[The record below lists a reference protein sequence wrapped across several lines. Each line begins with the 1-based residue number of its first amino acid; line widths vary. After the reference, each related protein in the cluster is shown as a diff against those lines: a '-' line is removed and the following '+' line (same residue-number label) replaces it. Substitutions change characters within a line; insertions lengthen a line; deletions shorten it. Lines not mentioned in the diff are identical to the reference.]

1 MTIRSGDAPMIASLF
16 HVPAVP
22 RFGMFAASGIVR
34 NTASPLTPS
43 RPKKPP
49 TIFSGGHTE
58 VEHRRHGA
66 DMGDDH
72 SLRIRRNLD
81 TARLILHCDETTWRR
96 AVFVAAARCQQCR
109 GRDTEPGA
117 EETPARQRID
127 DASPLLVCIECGV
140 IECGHQA
147 DRVRHS
153 SVHSFERSRITS
165 IVAIEPSKLNR
176 ISSRQL
182 SLSGHTFLTT
192 LDFNCIGPMPSTLQS
207 MSWSP
212 TP

>member
-1 MTIRSGDAPMIASLF
+1 
-16 HVPAVP
+16 
-22 RFGMFAASGIVR
+22 MFAASGIVR

-49 TIFSGGHTE
+49 TIFSGGTPRSSTVAMALTWAMTIRCGSE
-58 VEHRRHGA
+58 GISTLPVSSCTVTRPP
-66 DMGDDH
+66 DSKPFS
-72 SLRIRRNLD
+72 SL
-81 TARLILHCDETTWRR
+81 LH
-96 AVFVAAARCQQCR
+96 AASKVAAAAPSPAPRK
-109 GRDTEPGA
+109 P
-117 EETPARQRID
+117 PARQRID
-127 DASPLLVCIECGV
+127 DAFPLLLCIECGV
-140 IECGHQA
+140 IECGRQA